1 MKKGQALNT
10 GLFISVAVIV
20 LVFVVIGLIMAFGAK
35 ISGDVAD
42 DLVDDSPVPGCND
55 TFELADMTNCDY
67 DVNIT
72 IDSLTAQETMSEYQN
87 TWATIVAA
95 AVIIII
101 LIGAVLGTVL
111 MMQRN

>member
-1 MKKGQALNT
+1 MKSLKELTKKAQALNT

-35 ISGDVAD
+35 ITGDVGD
-42 DLVDDSPVPGCND
+42 DFDDNSY
-55 TFELADMTNCDY
+55 EK
-67 DVNIT
+67 NIT
-72 IDSLTAQETMSEYQN
+72 DASLEAQTTMAEYQN

-111 MMQRN
+111 MLQNR

>member
-20 LVFVVIGLIMAFGAK
+20 LVFVVIGLIMGFGAK
-35 ISGDVAD
+35 ISGDVAS
-42 DLVDDSPVPGCND
+42 DLVDSETPVVGCND
-55 TFELADMTNCDY
+55 TLSLKDMTNCPAS
-67 DVNIT
+67 VNIT
-72 IDSLTAQETMSEYQN
+72 RESLTAQETMAEYQN

-111 MMQRN
+111 MLQK